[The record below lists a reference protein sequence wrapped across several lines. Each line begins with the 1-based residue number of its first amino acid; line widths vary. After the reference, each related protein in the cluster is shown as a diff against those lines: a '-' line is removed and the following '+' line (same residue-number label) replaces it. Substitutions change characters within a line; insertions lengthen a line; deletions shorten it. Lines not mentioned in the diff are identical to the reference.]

1 MKTGLVDIKGHEIEL
16 GDKIRFLYAD
26 PLGRLDQD
34 TLDDGLYEVAFEQG
48 AVMGKYLGG
57 HGVEAEN
64 PRVLRN
70 WMETE
75 EGKYISNYGTL
86 TVYPDNK
93 VLCEIVEKGPGTLDT
108 EKLLMTLID
117 NIDYLYAQTDG
128 TYGSL
133 HQQIGGNV
141 KYIRDQIRKHNKEN
155 NKHH

>member
-1 MKTGLVDIKGHEIEL
+1 MKTGLVDMKGNEIEL
-16 GDKIRFLYAD
+16 GDKIRFFYTD
-26 PLGRLDQD
+26 PLGRLDQYM
-34 TLDDGLYEVAFEQG
+34 LDDALYEVAFEQG

-93 VLCEIVEKGPGTLDT
+93 VLCDIVEKGPGTLDV

-117 NIDYLYAQTDG
+117 NISYVYAKTDG
-128 TYGSL
+128 TYGDL
-133 HQQIGGNV
+133 HPSIAGNIA
-141 KYIRDQIRKHNKEN
+141 YIREQIRKHNKE
-155 NKHH
+155 K